1 MKKSKGA
8 LILILAV
15 LVLGLTSFFGV
26 RIIRGTTGEET
37 CSGDAIGLGLDLAG
51 GVSITYQVEGE
62 TPTTEQLN
70 DTIYK
75 LQQRVQTAS
84 DGSITEAQVYAEGDD
99 RISVDIPGG
108 SSDMF
113 AELEEPGVLEFRDA
127 NGQVQ
132 FSGEDIKAA
141 EAVTQTDSNTQAKEN
156 VVELTFTD
164 EAANRFYE
172 YTAAHTGEVL
182 AIYYNNELLSDPTI
196 QSAIS
201 GGVATISGSY
211 TKEETERLASFI
223 RIGTLDL
230 TLSQLRAQEVSAT
243 LGETALS
250 TSIKA
255 AGIGLLLVMLFM
267 IAFYL
272 LPGFASAIGLAIY
285 TGLMMIALRL
295 FGITLTLPGIA
306 GIILSM
312 GMAVDAN
319 VVVFA
324 RIREELG
331 SGKTVA
337 SSMKIG
343 YKKALSAIV
352 DGNVTTLIA
361 AIVLGILGSGTVKGF
376 AYTFGIGIVISMFTA
391 LVVTK
396 LIMQGLYAVG
406 LQDPKYYGSAKER
419 KVIDFVGR
427 KNIFICVAVV
437 IIFIGLGVMSFNAG
451 NGKGALNYSLD
462 FVGGTSTT
470 AEFDRD
476 YTVEEIESTIVPVVT
491 DAVSNTTVQTQKVSD
506 SNQIVIKTR
515 VLSDEERQTLNDAL
529 INNLNVDR
537 DSITFESISATVS
550 NEMRQD
556 AMVAVIIALILMLIY
571 IWFRFKDFR
580 FSASAVIALMHDV
593 LVVLTCYALVRI
605 SVGNTFIAVMLTIVG
620 YSINATIVIFDRIRE
635 NLNGSVTRDP
645 DRLKEIVNRS
655 VTQTLSRSINTSITT
670 FVMVAFLYFMG
681 VTSIRE
687 FALPLM
693 VGIIAGA
700 YSSVCLTGSIWYMMK
715 TKKRIKLV

>member
-1 MKKSKGA
+1 MKKSKGT

-26 RIIRGTTGEET
+26 RILRGTTGEET

-51 GVSITYQVEGE
+51 GVSITYQVEGD

-99 RISVDIPGG
+99 RINVDIPGG
-108 SSDMF
+108 SSEMF

-127 NGQVQ
+127 SGEVQ

-164 EAANRFYE
+164 EAADRFYE
-172 YTAAHTGEVL
+172 YTAEHTGEVL
-182 AIYYNNELLSDPTI
+182 AIYYNDELLSDPTI
-196 QSAIS
+196 RSAIS

-230 TLSQLRAQEVSAT
+230 ELSQLRAQEVSAT

-250 TSIKA
+250 TSVKA
-255 AGIGLLLVMLFM
+255 AGFGLLIVMLFM

-324 RIREELG
+324 RIREELA

-337 SSMKIG
+337 SAMKIG

-361 AIVLGILGSGTVKGF
+361 AVVLGILGSGTVKGF
-376 AYTFGIGIVISMFTA
+376 AYTFGIGIVLSMFTA

-396 LIMQGLYAVG
+396 FIMQALYAVG
-406 LQDPKYYGSAKER
+406 FKDAKYYGSAKER
-419 KVIDFVGR
+419 KVVDFVGR
-427 KNIFICVAVV
+427 KNVFICVAVL
-437 IIFIGLGVMSFNAG
+437 IIFLGFGIMAFNAG

-470 AEFDRD
+470 AEFDKD
-476 YTVEEIESTIVPVVT
+476 YTIEEIESTIVPVVT
-491 DAVSNTTVQTQKVSD
+491 DTITDTSVQTQKVSD
-506 SNQIVIKTR
+506 SNQIIIKTR
-515 VLSDEERQTLNDAL
+515 VLTDEERQAL
-529 INNLNVDR
+529 DEALVANFNVDK
-537 DSITFESISATVS
+537 DTITFESISSTVS

-556 AMVAVIIALILMLIY
+556 AIVAVAIALVLMLIY

-580 FSASAVIALMHDV
+580 FSASAVIALLHDV
-593 LVVLTCYALVRI
+593 LVVLACYAIVRI

-635 NLNGSVTRDP
+635 NLNGSATRDP
-645 DRLKEIVNRS
+645 EKLREIVNRS
-655 VTQTLSRSINTSITT
+655 VTQTLSRSINTSVTT
-670 FVMVAFLYFMG
+670 FIMVAFLYFMG

-687 FALPLM
+687 FSLPLM

-700 YSSVCLTGSIWYMMK
+700 YSSVCLTGSIWYLMK
-715 TKKRIKLV
+715 SAKRNK